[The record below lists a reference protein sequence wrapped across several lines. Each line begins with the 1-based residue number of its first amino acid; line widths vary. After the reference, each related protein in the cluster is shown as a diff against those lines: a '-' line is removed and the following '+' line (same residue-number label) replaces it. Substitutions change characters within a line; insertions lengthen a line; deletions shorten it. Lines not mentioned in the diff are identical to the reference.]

1 MLTLRQLQT
10 LLDSY
15 GADVGRWP
23 EETRADA
30 RALLQSSGDARALQE
45 EACELDDMI
54 AAAGAHEDES
64 RWRTGERDV
73 AMARLRAR
81 VSARIA
87 TVPVKRPALLQVW
100 MSGVLGPREAG
111 ERSAAAYH
119 LRWVGFATTGAFA
132 VIAGLMIGAM
142 YESGQAGQGALA
154 PLLQPSAFTILEN

>member
-1 MLTLRQLQT
+1 MLTLRRFQT

-23 EETRADA
+23 EETRSAA
-30 RALLQSSGDARALQE
+30 QALLQSSGDARALQE
-45 EACELDDMI
+45 EARELDDMI
-54 AAAGAHEDES
+54 AAAGAHEEQS
-64 RWRTGERDV
+64 RWRTGEQDV

-87 TVPVKRPALLQVW
+87 RPT
-100 MSGVLGPREAG
+100 GT
-111 ERSAAAYH
+111 YH

-132 VIAGLMIGAM
+132 VIAGLMIGAL